1 MLSDVASR
9 IIEINEMSVKKT
21 LLYGFTIAIILV
33 FSTWYIGHL
42 WVFIILILSSIIGI
56 ALSTIR
62 ESEGNKNS
70 KKSNDD

>member
-62 ESEGNKNS
+62 ESEDNKNS